1 MNDEV
6 RSVKKWSFTTRVSVA
21 APPPNSQR
29 HIIIFMIEAKKKIVI
44 KMIIYIKMD
53 IAEKNI
59 WNIDVYLYYH
69 YIFEMWSKYV
79 ILIII
84 IIILF

>member
-1 MNDEV
+1 
-6 RSVKKWSFTTRVSVA
+6 
-21 APPPNSQR
+21 
-29 HIIIFMIEAKKKIVI
+29 
-44 KMIIYIKMD
+44 MIIYIKMD
-53 IAEKNI
+53 IVEKNI